1 MEKNE
6 QKLKEDDDV
15 LRAELNA
22 LRQTLSIN
30 LGLADGAQSEQLNVI
45 YSYFFGFCFLNVEN
59 IF

>member
-22 LRQTLSIN
+22 LRQTLLIN

-45 YSYFFGFCFLNVEN
+45 RHIWFFFEC
-59 IF
+59 